1 VLLAVEIPPL
11 PGVPDLVEIGILW
24 LALYAALRFFRRTM
38 AGGIFRG
45 VGLLVWPV
53 LLGVFLTLRA
63 LHLEVVGEIARG
75 AVPIF
80 LVGLIVV
87 FQAELR
93 HGIAR
98 LGQSGLFR
106 KLFRRRTK
114 RVDGIRAVDE
124 IVQAVFEFK
133 QRRVGALIVIERA
146 IDLSAHIDTGVKL
159 DSLIRK
165 ELLTS
170 IFAREA
176 VLHDGA
182 VIVRGDRVAAASCFL
197 PLTERSLDLAYGTR
211 HRAAVGI
218 SEQSDAVVIVT
229 SEERGQVAVAEGGT
243 LTSFQEPRWLT
254 AHLSVVF
261 AERHG
266 LARTEAA
273 PA

>member
-1 VLLAVEIPPL
+1 MRVPGNFSRQDHVCEVKFALGLVVPAQKSLRPLHVAGVILQPGLNGLVL
-11 PGVPDLVEIGILW
+11 
-24 LALYAALRFFRRTM
+24 
-38 AGGIFRG
+38 
-45 VGLLVWPV
+45 
-53 LLGVFLTLRA
+53 
-63 LHLEVVGEIARG
+63 
-75 AVPIF
+75 
-80 LVGLIVV
+80 
-87 FQAELR
+87 
-93 HGIAR
+93 
-98 LGQSGLFR
+98 
-106 KLFRRRTK
+106 
-114 RVDGIRAVDE
+114 GIRY
-124 IVQAVFEFK
+124 
-133 QRRVGALIVIERA
+133 R
-146 IDLSAHIDTGVKL
+146 
-159 DSLIRK
+159 LIRK

-261 AERHG
+261 AERRG
-266 LARTEAA
+266 IARAEPAA
-273 PA
+273 A